1 MVDSG
6 YPNQTGYLAPYKGQ
20 KYHLLEFRRGI
31 EEGRHPTGKKEIFIH
46 AHSQLRN
53 VIERSF
59 GVLKMKRRILLHEP
73 SYAIEKQ
80 TRIIVAC
87 MALHNWIRESALHDD
102 EFYKSDQDENY
113 MPGNIEPTPS
123 VGLPDLRQGVN
134 TANLDVVRESIANG
148 LIGR

>member
-6 YPNQTGYLAPYKGQ
+6 YPNQTGYLAPYEGQ

-31 EEGRHPTGKKEIFIH
+31 EEGRHPTGKKEIFNH

-59 GVLKMKRRILLHEP
+59 GVLKMKWRILLHVP
-73 SYAIEKQ
+73 SYAIE
-80 TRIIVAC
+80 
-87 MALHNWIRESALHDD
+87 M
-102 EFYKSDQDENY
+102 FYKCDKDENY
-113 MPGNIEPTPS
+113 MPENIEPTPS